1 MIYILFL
8 LFFVVFV
15 LSLIEDHIQHY
26 RRGLYVTLTI
36 ILILCAA
43 FKEIG
48 FDNDS
53 EQYQYLFFNHDN
65 PYVLISVEYS
75 FVLLSRFT
83 QLFTDDVHC
92 MFLIYGGLGVIMKMV
107 AFRRLSELYFLPI
120 IVYLGNYYVLHDLT
134 QIRACMVS
142 GLFLLALPHL
152 AEGNRKRTAMYL
164 LLGCVFHY
172 STIALFP
179 ALFLTNKE
187 MTPKW
192 RIIWALVIPIGYAC
206 YFLKINPLTSLPIP
220 YIGDKLASYQ
230 ELSEKGTKGSSINVF
245 NAVFLVTWFA
255 YLYILYFY
263 DTVRQHNKYLPIMLR
278 LTGVSIL
285 MFLMLSF
292 LPVLSFRISE
302 LYGIAEIFIFANIY
316 YTIKPGWLGKTVVL
330 IIGLSQFCINAFY
343 AHFLHP

>member
-1 MIYILFL
+1 MIYILIS
-8 LFFVVFV
+8 LFFIAFGI
-15 LSLIEDHIQHY
+15 SLIEDRIKRY
-26 RRGLYVTLTI
+26 RNGLYIALGI
-36 ILILCAA
+36 ALALCAVC
-43 FKEIG
+43 KKIG

-53 EQYQYLFFNHDN
+53 EQYEYFFLNNDS
-65 PYVLISVEYS
+65 PYVLLGVEYS
-75 FVLLSRFT
+75 YILLAHFF
-83 QLFTDDVHC
+83 QFFTDDVHC
-92 MFLIYGGLGVIMKMV
+92 MFLFYAGLGVLMKMV
-107 AFRRLSELYFLPI
+107 AFRRLSELYFLPV
-120 IVYLGNYYVLHDLT
+120 IVYLGNYYIIHDLT

-152 AEGNRKRTAMYL
+152 AEGNRKRATMYL

-172 STIALFP
+172 STIALLP
-179 ALFLTNKE
+179 ALWLTNKD

-192 RIIWALVIPIGYAC
+192 RIIWAMVIPIGYLF
-206 YFLKINPLTSLPIP
+206 YFSRINPLTTIPIP
-220 YIGDKLASYQ
+220 YIGDKLATYQ
-230 ELSEKGTKGSSINVF
+230 EASEKGEKGSAINVF

-263 DTVRQHNKYLPIMLR
+263 DTVIKHNKYLPIMLR

-285 MFLMLSF
+285 MFLLLSF

-302 LYGIAEIFIFANIY
+302 LYGICEIFIFANIC

-343 AHFLHP
+343 AQFLHP